1 MAQLNFDFDTA
12 TDYNKRHA
20 HHRDSR
26 IVFEPG
32 EHKYI
37 VDGEGVCDSVTQVVT
52 SFFAQFDADY
62 WAARKATPDCPAEKL
77 KAMWAAKGEEARD
90 LGTLLHHR
98 IEEYYL
104 GHEPDCEAAN
114 ERGYMHFM
122 AFAADHSLT
131 PYRSEWPIFSR
142 RYRIAGTLDFL
153 AHDGEKFEIYDW
165 KRSTKVCD
173 AFSRPLLTNYGK
185 YAFAPI
191 SHVPDTTYHHYA
203 LQLSFYRYM
212 LATEYDI
219 EVLACHLGVFHPDM
233 ASYHLVDVPYLRDE
247 VITIL
252 NSRL

>member
-12 TDYNKRHA
+12 TNYNERHA

-37 VDGEGVCDSVTQVVT
+37 VDGEVVCDSVTQVVT

-104 GHEPDCEAAN
+104 GHESDCDAAN

-142 RYRIAGTLDFL
+142 RYRIAGTLDQGVRCLQSATAYKLWQICLRANKSRARYHISPLCAAAQFL
-153 AHDGEKFEIYDW
+153 PLYA
-165 KRSTKVCD
+165 CD
-173 AFSRPLLTNYGK
+173 
-185 YAFAPI
+185 
-191 SHVPDTTYHHYA
+191 
-203 LQLSFYRYM
+203 
-212 LATEYDI
+212 
-219 EVLACHLGVFHPDM
+219 
-233 ASYHLVDVPYLRDE
+233 
-247 VITIL
+247 
-252 NSRL
+252 

>member
-1 MAQLNFDFDTA
+1 
-12 TDYNKRHA
+12 
-20 HHRDSR
+20 
-26 IVFEPG
+26 
-32 EHKYI
+32 
-37 VDGEGVCDSVTQVVT
+37 
-52 SFFAQFDADY
+52 
-62 WAARKATPDCPAEKL
+62 
-77 KAMWAAKGEEARD
+77 
-90 LGTLLHHR
+90 
-98 IEEYYL
+98 
-104 GHEPDCEAAN
+104 
-114 ERGYMHFM
+114 MHFM

-191 SHVPDTTYHHYA
+191 RHIPDTTYHHYA

-219 EVLACHLGVFHPDM
+219 EVSACHLGVFHPDM